1 MARNSHSPVGARH
14 ADGIA
19 KRAAKS
25 DAYRNALEQLRPA
38 EDLARLI
45 IRRRMQLGLTQ
56 EDVARRM
63 GTTNTVI
70 SRLESGQH
78 RASLTTLRRLA
89 EALESRVVIGFEGEA
104 ERIAGAAPELAA
116 LA

>member
-1 MARNSHSPVGARH
+1 MARDAQNSVGARH
-14 ADGIA
+14 ADGMA

-25 DAYRNALEQLRPA
+25 DAYRAALDQLRPA

-45 IRRRMQLGLTQ
+45 IRKRMELGLTQ
-56 EDVARRM
+56 ADVARRM

-89 EALESRVVIGFEGEA
+89 EAFESRVVIGFEAEA
-104 ERIAGAAPELAA
+104 DRETGAVPELAV